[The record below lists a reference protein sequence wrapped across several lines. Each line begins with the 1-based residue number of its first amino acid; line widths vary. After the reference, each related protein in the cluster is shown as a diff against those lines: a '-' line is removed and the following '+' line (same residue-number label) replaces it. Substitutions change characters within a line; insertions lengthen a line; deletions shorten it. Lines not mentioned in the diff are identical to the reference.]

1 MKGSDR
7 RFLTVCAIVAAVSIA
22 VIVWGFDETFPEASI
37 DFRVDRDGSREI
49 ASGFLEQLGIGTGFE
64 ISSSQFDWDSRAK
77 VFLER
82 SLESDQLASTLE
94 NGVEIWY
101 WRHRWF
107 TPLEVTQV
115 RVDVAPSGRIVA
127 FELIVPEDETRAA
140 MASERAH
147 ARALEFL
154 ASLRVPTADLRPGP
168 VATRQLPNRVDTT
181 VTFESLSVRP
191 GGAPYRHDV
200 TFHGDRLAGY
210 RQYVDVPDSWIREY
224 TELRSKNHAAGAV
237 ASIFVLLTVMAALV
251 VFVSRLRREDVAVK
265 FTISMAIAG
274 GLLALA
280 VSLNSWP
287 AALAAYDT
295 ETSWNAFVSQQVIF
309 SLIQA
314 TTLGVF
320 LMVVTGAGEA
330 LYRERLPGQLAMPRL
345 FRREAL
351 RSRRVVLGL
360 VLGYTLVPAFIAYQ
374 TIFYRTAARFGAWSP
389 AEVPYDDILSS
400 AFPWAAVLF
409 MGFFPAVSEE
419 FLSRAFS
426 IPFFEKVLRSRLT
439 AIVAAGLIWGFG
451 HAAYPNQPFWIRGV
465 EVGLV
470 GIVIGFLMLRYGL
483 LPLLVWHYTVDA
495 VYTALLL
502 FQSGNAYY
510 IGSAALASLVFL
522 LPLIVALALA
532 IRHRGFRP
540 DEDLTN
546 ASIGSAP
553 APIAE
558 PRVLRRLEG
567 EEKVTSARV
576 ALAIALLSVAIAA
589 WFLRPP
595 LIDDVAVW
603 PIPKQEAVEI
613 AKRHLGA
620 TESAIAEKR
629 VVTVAARGFRSW
641 SEGAGSEEGGTPGGY
656 ARIAAEEIV
665 EGSGVDRL
673 LSVQREEVEAAT
685 WVVRFFEPLVKE
697 EIHVEVDPRA
707 RKVVGHHRQLEER
720 APGERLSRDAAI
732 EMALIEMAGYG
743 LDPGRF
749 ELKEAIPIE
758 QPARLDWLLHFDE
771 RGPIVPGVARRA
783 SIRIAGSEVSQFAKT
798 VRTAERLIVEESRR
812 TLAQTILLVLQFA
825 GILGLIALLAHGF
838 VAGVKANGIHLRFG
852 IRAALI
858 ASPLALLVAAL
869 RAPRI
874 ASYYDTAIAWET
886 FLVGAGTEL
895 ILGVAAQ
902 LAVILVAGIVIET
915 ASPAAISALGREG
928 RARFGRAAAVAAVTL
943 AAGLTIVTLAIDLV
957 PRLAPS
963 ALPIPLVSIPAWAD
977 SPFPL
982 AGLIWL
988 AVIAGFVAAAAASAV
1003 GASIRETGKTGIVLL
1018 LVVLALACAQID
1030 AASNGPEIAG
1040 SLIFAAALSTLV
1052 VLGSRWLLGANPLSW
1067 SAAPLLAVLLLS
1079 AAPLLQS
1086 QRLEVLAHGAAAIA
1100 LAAAF
1105 TIFLIRPGES
1115 HISREIS

>member
-1 MKGSDR
+1 MSGDR
-7 RFLTVCAIVAAVSIA
+7 F
-22 VIVWGFDETFPEASI
+22 
-37 DFRVDRDGSREI
+37 
-49 ASGFLEQLGIGTGFE
+49 Q
-64 ISSSQFDWDSRAK
+64 
-77 VFLER
+77 
-82 SLESDQLASTLE
+82 
-94 NGVEIWY
+94 
-101 WRHRWF
+101 
-107 TPLEVTQV
+107 
-115 RVDVAPSGRIVA
+115 
-127 FELIVPEDETRAA
+127 
-140 MASERAH
+140 

-154 ASLRVPTADLRPGP
+154 ALLRVPTGDLEPGP

-181 VTFESLSVRP
+181 VTFQSLSVRP

-210 RQYVDVPDSWIREY
+210 RQYVDVPDSWIRGY

-237 ASIFVLLTVMAALV
+237 DSILILITVLAALV
-251 VFVSRLRREDVAVK
+251 VFISRLRREDVAVK

-295 ETSWNAFVSQQVIF
+295 ETSWNAFVTQQVIF

-330 LYRERLPGQLAMPRL
+330 IYRERLPGQLAMPRL

-400 AFPWAAVLF
+400 ALPWAAVLF

-426 IPFFEKVLRSRLT
+426 ILFFERVLRSRLT

-465 EVGLV
+465 EVGV
-470 GIVIGFLMLRYGL
+470 AGIVIGFLMLRYGL

-546 ASIGSAP
+546 ASIGSVP
-553 APIAE
+553 APVAE
-558 PRVLRRLEG
+558 PRVLHSLEG
-567 EEKVTSARV
+567 EEKISATRV
-576 ALAIALLSVAIAA
+576 AVAFAVFFIAA
-589 WFLRPP
+589 AAWLLRPP

-603 PIPKQEAVEI
+603 PISKQEAVEI
-613 AKRHLGA
+613 AKRHLAG
-620 TESAIAEKR
+620 TEMALEGKR

-641 SEGAGSEEGGTPGGY
+641 SDRSGNEEGGTPGTY

-665 EGSGVDRL
+665 ESGGVDQL
-673 LSVQREEVEAAT
+673 LSVQKTEVEAGT
-685 WVVRFFEPLVKE
+685 WIVRFFEPLAKE
-697 EIHVEVDPRA
+697 EIHVEVDPRTE
-707 RKVVGHHRQLEER
+707 RVVGYHRQLEES
-720 APGERLSRDAAI
+720 APGERLEQNAAI
-732 EMALIEMAGYG
+732 DVAVLEMARYG
-743 LDPGRF
+743 LDPARF
-749 ELKEAIPIE
+749 EPKEAIPIE

-771 RGPIVPGVARRA
+771 RELIVPGVARRA
-783 SIRIAGSEVSQFAKT
+783 SIRLAGSEVTQFAKT
-798 VRTAERLIVEESRR
+798 VRTAERLIVEEARR

-825 GILGLIALLAHGF
+825 GILGIIALLAHGF
-838 VAGVKANGIHLRFG
+838 VAGTKANGIHLRFG

-895 ILGVAAQ
+895 VLGVAAQ
-902 LAVILVAGIVIET
+902 LAVILIAGIVIET
-915 ASPAAISALGREG
+915 VRPAAISALGREG
-928 RARFGRAAAVAAVTL
+928 RARFGRAAAVATVTL
-943 AAGLTIVTLAIDLV
+943 AGAMAILTLVIDLI

-963 ALPIPLVSIPAWAD
+963 ALPIPLVSIPSWAD

-982 AGLIWL
+982 ADLIWI
-988 AVIAGFVAAAAASAV
+988 VVMAGFVAAAAASAV
-1003 GASIRETGKTGIVLL
+1003 GASIRETGRPVVVLL
-1018 LVVLALACAQID
+1018 LVTLALAGAQID
-1030 AASNGPEIAG
+1030 ASSNGPEIAG
-1040 SLIFAAALSTLV
+1040 SLIAAAALSALAV
-1052 VLGSRWLLGANPLSW
+1052 FGSRWLLGANPLSW
-1067 SAAPLLAVLLLS
+1067 SAAPFAAVLLLS
-1079 AAPLLQS
+1079 ATPLLQS

-1100 LAAAF
+1100 LATAF
-1105 TIFLIRPGES
+1105 IVFLTRP
-1115 HISREIS
+1115 RRM